1 MSMGRGGPPPPGGRR
16 GPGFEH
22 EKAKG
27 IVSEKALWKWIFS
40 YLAPK
45 KKQMIVSVI
54 FLFLFTLIETYVPT
68 FQQTLIDD
76 GIGKGDWDFTLKI
89 IVVLAGLVPSFN
101 DWQFIREF
109 LHGKDGS
116 RNIV

>member
-54 FLFLFTLIETYVPT
+54 FFVP
-68 FQQTLIDD
+68 IH
-76 GIGKGDWDFTLKI
+76 
-89 IVVLAGLVPSFN
+89 FN
-101 DWQFIREF
+101 
-109 LHGKDGS
+109 
-116 RNIV
+116 RNVRSYIPTNVDR